1 VNDKDREITAVALT
15 KSVIESGMAA
25 DRWLDAI
32 SEAVDCFKVAHKL
45 LGGSS
50 LSPLAPPPVT
60 AGGGVSAPATAPS
73 GGPFPTAPP
82 SVGGP
87 YYKVTGADDVRE
99 TRAGKKIR
107 GFTLRTHDGT
117 DIEAKWIE
125 GKWDT
130 PGKAEAVQLGDWIK
144 GKIAHGERGNFL
156 NQPETVARPAS
167 PAPTD
172 IPF

>member
-1 VNDKDREITAVALT
+1 MNDKDREITAVALT

-32 SEAVDCFKVAHKL
+32 SEAVDVFKVAHKL

-73 GGPFPTAPP
+73 GGVFPTSPP

-87 YYKVTGADDVRE
+87 YFKVTGADDVRE

-130 PGKAEAVQLGDWIK
+130 PGKAEAVELGDWIK

-156 NQPETVARPAS
+156 NQPETVARPAT

>member
-73 GGPFPTAPP
+73 GGVFPTSPP

-87 YYKVTGADDVRE
+87 YFKVTGADDVRE

-130 PGKAEAVQLGDWIK
+130 PGKAEAVELGDWIK

-156 NQPETVARPAS
+156 NSPETVARPAT

>member
-1 VNDKDREITAVALT
+1 MNDKDREITAVALT

-50 LSPLAPPPVT
+50 LSPASSPVP

-87 YYKVTGADDVRE
+87 YYKVTGADEVRE
-99 TRAGKKIR
+99 TRTGKKIR

-117 DIEAKWIE
+117 EIEAKWIE

-130 PGKAEAVQLGDWIK
+130 PGKAEAIEHGDWIK

-156 NQPETVARPAS
+156 NHPETVARPAS

>member
-1 VNDKDREITAVALT
+1 MNDKDREITAVALT

-50 LSPLAPPPVT
+50 LSPLAPSPVT

-73 GGPFPTAPP
+73 GGVFPTSPP

-87 YYKVTGADDVRE
+87 YFKVTGADDVRE

-107 GFTLRTHDGT
+107 GFTLRTHDGA

-130 PGKAEAVQLGDWIK
+130 PGKAEAVELGDWIK

-156 NQPETVARPAS
+156 NQPETVARPAT